1 MARSALRL
9 LAQSDAGIDA
19 VTRIWPQ
26 TQEIDN
32 EILQQ
37 VAHDSLYAG
46 YLDRQQADIAAFRKD
61 ESLSLPAYLDYGA
74 IGGLSNEMREK
85 LGAAQPE
92 TLGAASRIP
101 GVTPAALMALLRHV
115 RRNAA

>member
-1 MARSALRL
+1 KLPAQPGDWRDSGIAALLRVWPETK
-9 LAQSDAGIDA
+9 AIDPA
-19 VTRIWPQ
+19 
-26 TQEIDN
+26 
-32 EILQQ
+32 ILTQ

-61 ESLSLPAYLDYGA
+61 EALVLPEALDYSA

-85 LGAAQPE
+85 LGTARPA

-101 GVTPAALMALLRHV
+101 GVTPAALTALLRHV
-115 RRNAA
+115 RRGDKAA